1 MQNFT
6 DVCIVGST
14 KRLDKLVDF
23 GDLYANKTYIVVV
36 DVVVKRSR
44 KECQIHN
51 PAVKE
56 VFFFLSEGNLSVVR
70 SFNFVFLAASPNSLT

>member
-1 MQNFT
+1 M
-6 DVCIVGST
+6 GST
-14 KRLDKLVDF
+14 KRLEKLVDF
-23 GDLYANKTYIVVV
+23 GDLYANKTYNIVVV

>member
-1 MQNFT
+1 M
-6 DVCIVGST
+6 GST
-14 KRLDKLVDF
+14 KRLEKLVDF
-23 GDLYANKTYIVVV
+23 GDLYANKTYNIVVV
-36 DVVVKRSR
+36 DVVVKTSR

-70 SFNFVFLAASPNSLT
+70 SFKFVFPAASPNSLT

>member
-1 MQNFT
+1 M
-6 DVCIVGST
+6 GST
-14 KRLDKLVDF
+14 KRLEKLVDF
-23 GDLYANKTYIVVV
+23 GDLYANKTYNIVVV
-36 DVVVKRSR
+36 DVVVKTSR

-51 PAVKE
+51 AAVKE

>member
-1 MQNFT
+1 M
-6 DVCIVGST
+6 GST
-14 KRLDKLVDF
+14 KRLEKLVDF
-23 GDLYANKTYIVVV
+23 GDLYANKTYNIVVV

-44 KECQIHN
+44 QECQIHN

-70 SFNFVFLAASPNSLT
+70 TLSSYSWPQVQTHSLDNV

>member
-1 MQNFT
+1 M
-6 DVCIVGST
+6 GST
-14 KRLDKLVDF
+14 KRLEKLVDF
-23 GDLYANKTYIVVV
+23 GDLYANKTYNIVVV
-36 DVVVKRSR
+36 DVVVKTSR

>member
-1 MQNFT
+1 M
-6 DVCIVGST
+6 
-14 KRLDKLVDF
+14 DKLVDF

-44 KECQIHN
+44 KECQTHN

-70 SFNFVFLAASPNSLT
+70 SFNFVFLSASPNSLT